1 MRETDALYEKEYN
14 CKTTDLVDGFPPD
27 GGEEA
32 GAKMFVWDSVTKKL
46 VFIFKKV
53 FGAWYKI

>member
-32 GAKMFVWDSVTKKL
+32 GAKMFVWDSVTKN
-46 VFIFKKV
+46 
-53 FGAWYKI
+53 